1 MIERSEIEGQ
11 PVLIA
16 YLDNNLEPVDKDDA
30 TLVKV
35 IFEDTHRTVWL
46 TPQRWA
52 ITCSSS
58 FRRCCI
64 YSRSASK

>member
-16 YLDNNLEPVDKDDA
+16 YLDNNLEPVDKDEA

-35 IFEDTHRTVWL
+35 IFEGSGRTVWL
-46 TPQRWA
+46 TP
-52 ITCSSS
+52 
-58 FRRCCI
+58 RREGD
-64 YSRSASK
+64 SDE